1 MTTTAPQTTNT
12 RNYEGLDIPEAG
24 TFVIDTSHSA
34 AQFSVR
40 HLMVAKT
47 KGRFTDF
54 EGAINIA
61 ENPLE
66 SSVEVTIQAASINT
80 GDGNR
85 DGHLRNEDFLDVEKY
100 PTLTYKS
107 TSVRHGK
114 GSSFVVDGD
123 LTIHGVTKP
132 VSLDLDYE
140 GTVVDPWG
148 GVRAVFSAK
157 TKINREEFGLTYN
170 QALETGGVLIGKDIT
185 IDLEVE
191 AVRQ

>member
-1 MTTTAPQTTNT
+1 MTATAPQITT
-12 RNYEGLDIPEAG
+12 RNFNGLDIPEAG
-24 TFVIDTSHSA
+24 SFVIDTSHSA

-54 EGAINIA
+54 SGTIDIA

-66 SSVEVTIQAASINT
+66 SSVEVTIQAGSIAT
-80 GDGNR
+80 GDDQR
-85 DGHLRNEDFLDVEKY
+85 DGHLRSPDFFDIEQF

-107 TSVRHGK
+107 RSVRHVK
-114 GSSFVVDGD
+114 GSSFVVEGD
-123 LTIHGVTKP
+123 LTVRGVTKP

-140 GTVVDPWG
+140 GTVGDPWG

-157 TKINREEFGLTYN
+157 TKINREDFGLTWN
-170 QALETGGVLIGKDIT
+170 QALETGGVLVGKDVT

>member
-1 MTTTAPQTTNT
+1 MSTTAPQITTRSFN
-12 RNYEGLDIPEAG
+12 GLDIPEAG
-24 TFVIDTSHSA
+24 SFAIDTSHSA
-34 AQFSVR
+34 AQFSVK

-54 EGAINIA
+54 TGEITIA

-66 SSVEVTIQAASINT
+66 SSVDVTIQAASIAT
-80 GDGNR
+80 GDDKR
-85 DGHLRNEDFLDVEKY
+85 DEHLRSPDFLDTAQF

-107 TSVRHGK
+107 RSVRHVK
-114 GSSFVVDGD
+114 GSQFVVEGD
-123 LTIHGVTKP
+123 LTVHGVTKP
-132 VSLDLDYE
+132 VELDLDYE
-140 GTVVDPWG
+140 GTVGDPWG

-157 TKINREEFGLTYN
+157 TKINREEFGLSWN
-170 QALETGGVLIGKDIT
+170 QALEAGGVLVGKDVS

>member
-1 MTTTAPQTTNT
+1 MTTTAPQVTT
-12 RNYEGLDIPEAG
+12 RNFNGLEIPEAG
-24 TFVIDTSHSA
+24 TYAIDTSHSA
-34 AQFSVR
+34 AQFTVR

-54 EGAINIA
+54 SGEITIA
-61 ENPLE
+61 DDPLQ
-66 SSVEVTIQAASINT
+66 SSVAVTIQAGSINT
-80 GDGNR
+80 GDDKR
-85 DGHLRNEDFLDVEKY
+85 DGHLRTGDFLDVEQF
-100 PTLTYKS
+100 PTLTYVS
-107 TSVRHGK
+107 RSVRHVK
-114 GSSFVVDGD
+114 DEHFVVEGD
-123 LTIHGVTKP
+123 LTVHGVTKP
-132 VSLDLDYE
+132 VALELDYE
-140 GTVVDPWG
+140 GTVGDPWG

>member
-1 MTTTAPQTTNT
+1 MTATAPQITT
-12 RNYEGLDIPEAG
+12 RNFNGLDIPEAG
-24 TFVIDTSHSA
+24 SFVIDTSHSA

-54 EGAINIA
+54 SGTIDIA

-66 SSVEVTIQAASINT
+66 SSVQVTIQAGSIAT
-80 GDGNR
+80 GDDQR
-85 DGHLRNEDFLDVEKY
+85 DGHLRSPDFFDIEQF

-107 TSVRHGK
+107 RSVRHVK
-114 GSSFVVDGD
+114 GSSFVVEGD
-123 LTIHGVTKP
+123 LTVRGVTKP

-140 GTVVDPWG
+140 GTVGDPWG

-157 TKINREEFGLTYN
+157 TKINREDFGLTWN
-170 QALETGGVLIGKDIT
+170 QALETGGVLVGKDVT